1 MTVKEIFDHPAVKA
15 VEMEILDTIR
25 DEERCRS
32 CRNGEDTKLAVQH
45 LLSVR
50 KRILNGMF
58 EWTDEYY
65 SLLSEFNNVLVEAQC
80 EMRERLFRLSENVK
94 ETSLEN
100 LEFQGKVFMSYKY
113 SEIHPVQTIRASKM
127 WNVLNGSYD
136 EFIPLYKDGVNNI
149 YFTGQDTIPSEK
161 EAVYLSE
168 ETENWNEGLDREKT
182 KDMKLCYAFHN
193 LYAHTTFSILD
204 LLWVRDFYIDIN
216 VEASHC
222 TGSDDWDD
230 IHWKEFDYND

>member
-1 MTVKEIFDHPAVKA
+1 MTVKEIFDHPAIKA

-25 DEERCRS
+25 DEERCRK
-32 CRNGEDTKLAVQH
+32 GEDAKLAVQH

-80 EMRERLFRLSENVK
+80 EMRKRLFRLSESVK
-94 ETSLEN
+94 ETGLEN

-113 SEIHPVQTIRASKM
+113 SEIHPVQTIRARKI

-136 EFIPLYKDGVNNI
+136 K
-149 YFTGQDTIPSEK
+149 
-161 EAVYLSE
+161 
-168 ETENWNEGLDREKT
+168 
-182 KDMKLCYAFHN
+182 
-193 LYAHTTFSILD
+193 
-204 LLWVRDFYIDIN
+204 
-216 VEASHC
+216 
-222 TGSDDWDD
+222 
-230 IHWKEFDYND
+230 